1 MKTLYRLSSALLLA
15 SALTACGEAVIEDT
29 APVCDR
35 ACLIDLA
42 SAYVS
47 GLESNSTDGV
57 ILSDEV
63 RIVENL
69 APIRAGEGLWAD
81 ITGPSTDFGVVVP
94 DEVNQTV
101 GWLGMVERAGEPS
114 VVALRLKLD
123 PRGSVVEAEHLFA
136 AIPEDRMHRFQS
148 PRSGLVTEVAET
160 ARMDHDALIDI
171 GESYYDA
178 LDDNDG
184 SLTPF
189 AEDCQRHENGMV
201 TAGAE
206 AGAGPNA
213 NSAPISRDCEGQ
225 LSANVM
231 AYITTIDNRRVF
243 AADPVTGLVMGLSHF
258 RHPMDF
264 EPYEVTALDGSIIMY
279 DVDRLPFT
287 PFDLPAAH
295 IYKVG
300 DDGLVHEIEAMGF
313 RAELNAATGWENS
326 AE

>member
-1 MKTLYRLSSALLLA
+1 MKNIGKLAAALLAA
-15 SALTACGEAVIEDT
+15 SALSACSQAAEED
-29 APVCDR
+29 AGPVCDR

-42 SAYVS
+42 GDYVTS
-47 GLESNSTDGV
+47 LESNDASTV
-57 ILSDEV
+57 TFSDEV

-69 APIRAGEGLWAD
+69 NRINAGEGLWAD
-81 ITGPSTDFGVVVP
+81 ITGAGTDFSVVVP

-101 GWLGMVERAGEPS
+101 GWIGMVERAGEPAI
-114 VVALRLKLD
+114 VGLRLALD
-123 PRGSVVEAEHLFA
+123 PRGSVVEAEHLYSSVPA
-136 AIPEDRMHRFQS
+136 DRTEERLTTV
-148 PRSGLVTEVAET
+148 REGLLAEVEPD
-160 ARMDHDALIDI
+160 ARMDHNALIQL
-171 GESYYDA
+171 GLSYYDA

-184 SLTPF
+184 SLMPF

-201 TAGAE
+201 TAGAD
-206 AGAGPNA
+206 AGAGPNN
-213 NSAPISRDCEGQ
+213 NSAPIARDCAGQ

-264 EPYEVTALDGSIIMY
+264 EPYPVTALDGSTIMY
-279 DVDRLPFT
+279 DVDRLPFE

-300 DDGLVHEIEAMGF
+300 ADGLVHEIEAMGF
-313 RAELNAATGWENS
+313 RADLNAATGWED
-326 AE
+326 